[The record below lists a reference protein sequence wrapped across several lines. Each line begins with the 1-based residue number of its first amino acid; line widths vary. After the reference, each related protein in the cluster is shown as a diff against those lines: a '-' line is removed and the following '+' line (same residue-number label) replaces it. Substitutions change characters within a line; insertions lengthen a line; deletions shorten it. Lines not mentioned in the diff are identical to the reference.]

1 MDELYGKL
9 YEALG
14 RLKRLRISNLFP
26 EMTKTDCMT
35 LLAID
40 HFNKEK
46 DDGVLTVSE
55 LAEKIHMKPSA
66 VSRTLKGLDDRG
78 LIERTVN
85 RADRRN
91 TYVTVS
97 EKGHEEWKRM
107 EAQGLAFAQAV
118 FSRMSAE
125 DVEHL
130 ISYVNR
136 FASVAEEEIARIVS
150 ERAAAKTSSH
160 VTAQEGT
167 GPDETE

>member
-14 RLKRLRISNLFP
+14 RLKRLRIGDLFQ
-26 EMTKTDCMT
+26 EMTKTDGMT

-46 DDGVLTVSE
+46 EDGVLTVSE

-66 VSRTLKGLDDRG
+66 VSRTLKSLEDRG

-91 TYVTVS
+91 TYVVVS
-97 EKGHEEWKRM
+97 EKGREEWKRM
-107 EAQGLAFAQAV
+107 EAFGKEFARSV
-118 FSRMSAE
+118 FLRMSRNDIE
-125 DVEHL
+125 NL
-130 ISYVNR
+130 LSYIDR
-136 FASVAEEEIARIVS
+136 FASVAEEEIERIVS
-150 ERAAAKTSSH
+150 ERAAAEEEKRKGT
-160 VTAQEGT
+160 EG
-167 GPDETE
+167 